1 MGALCMSTSA
11 ILSSNH
17 HSKPPLFGAYTDP
30 AASRGINFATQ
41 RHPSNG
47 KTWKQINDGLFKRN
61 TLQGCRA
68 MAEANGSSG
77 RFKKRKNEVIMV
89 DPLEAKRL
97 AEAQMQ
103 QLQAGIKLKR
113 QRKIEAINGGWAM
126 LGLTAGLVIEAQTGN
141 GILSQLVGYLN
152 MLAAFLDQYIP
163 S

>member
-1 MGALCMSTSA
+1 
-11 ILSSNH
+11 
-17 HSKPPLFGAYTDP
+17 
-30 AASRGINFATQ
+30 
-41 RHPSNG
+41 
-47 KTWKQINDGLFKRN
+47 
-61 TLQGCRA
+61 